1 MTTPQQARA
10 RAFSALHVKG
20 DPLILFNAWDAG
32 SAKAVADAGAAAIA
46 TGSWSVAAAWG
57 YADGEQIPL
66 DRVCQ
71 VVERIVQS
79 VDLPVSV
86 DFESGYARGGAAL
99 EENVARIVETGAV
112 GINFEDQWIGQGV
125 IYCVEEQEA
134 RIATARRGA
143 DRAGVPVFINAR
155 TDLFLKSDPS
165 THAAHVD
172 EAIVR
177 ATAYAA
183 AGGNG
188 FFVPGL
194 RDEAAIARVCEASPL
209 PVNVLYFP
217 ELPGASRLG
226 ELGVARLSYG
236 PRPYRQMMASLA
248 ETAAA
253 AMAAGSRR

>member
-10 RAFSALHVKG
+10 RAFAALHVKG
-20 DPLILFNAWDAG
+20 DPVILFNAWDAG
-32 SAKAVADAGAAAIA
+32 SAKAVADAGATAIA
-46 TGSWSVAAAWG
+46 TGSWSMAGAWG
-57 YADGEQIPL
+57 YPDGEQIPL
-66 DRVCQ
+66 DAVCR

-86 DFESGYARGGAAL
+86 DFESGYARGGEAL

-112 GINFEDQWIGQGV
+112 GFNFEDQWVGQGV
-125 IYCVEEQEA
+125 IYCTEEQVA

-155 TDLFLKSDPS
+155 TDIFLRSDPVS
-165 THAAHVD
+165 HAGHVD
-172 EAIVR
+172 EAITR
-177 ATAYAA
+177 AKAYAD

-194 RDEAAIARVCEASPL
+194 RDESLIARVCEASPL
-209 PVNVLYFP
+209 PVNVLFHP
-217 ELPGASRLG
+217 ELPPARRLA

-236 PRPYRQMMASLA
+236 PRPWREMMAALT
-248 ETAAA
+248 EAARA
-253 AMAAGSRR
+253 AFAAGDRR